1 MIRPSPRDDLTK
13 EGTLQVL
20 ATRLP
25 IVASTFPALEVVLF
39 RVGAA
44 AYAALR
50 TAVARA
56 VATLERATMIAN
68 TCRARTVGHGE
79 IYRGKQ
85 VGVRCC
91 GDAK

>member
-1 MIRPSPRDDLTK
+1 M
-13 EGTLQVL
+13 L

-25 IVASTFPALEVVLF
+25 ILASTFPRARPVVLF

-44 AYAALR
+44 AYAALPA
-50 TAVARA
+50 AV
-56 VATLERATMIAN
+56 
-68 TCRARTVGHGE
+68 ARTVGHGE
-79 IYRGKQ
+79 IHRGKP